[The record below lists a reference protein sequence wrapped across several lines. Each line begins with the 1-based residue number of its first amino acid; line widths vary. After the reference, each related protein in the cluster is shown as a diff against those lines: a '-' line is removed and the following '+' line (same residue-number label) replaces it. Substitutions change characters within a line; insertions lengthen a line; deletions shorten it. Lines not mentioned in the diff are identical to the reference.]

1 MAATTMIVSAP
12 APANEVLKAL
22 VALLKLAETVEI
34 VEQGNNHGE
43 VECKLELSE
52 LHPLQSSND
61 DGPKTKTTTLIGW
74 TACIKRLCQSTVLWD
89 AQRSLQVEEW
99 IQAAATALLN
109 GQCVN
114 VCLFLRIHGSIVS
127 LERITL
133 TEVIL
138 KSCCGCS

>member
-12 APANEVLKAL
+12 APANEVFKAL
-22 VALLKLAETVEI
+22 VALLKLAETPVEI
-34 VEQGNNHGE
+34 INNHE
-43 VECKLELSE
+43 DECKLELSE
-52 LHPLQSSND
+52 LHPLLSSND
-61 DGPKTKTTTLIGW
+61 DDPKTKTTTLIGW

-99 IQAAATALLN
+99 IQASATALLN

-114 VCLFLRIHGSIVS
+114 VCLFVRIHGSIVS